1 MSVTPSPSIRLQQAA
16 TAQVQAQA
24 ALQLTSIGTGGF
36 SLSDN
41 QANAHGHFGADI
53 ESIVVHTLRTLVS
66 RSKVKPDAAERYGLA

>member
-16 TAQVQAQA
+16 TAQVQA

-41 QANAHGHFGADI
+41 RANAHGHFGADI

-66 RSKVKPDAAERYGLA
+66 GSEVKPDAAERYGLG